1 LKSNIGWRRFLQ
13 ETNELSLN
21 SKKDQEKT
29 WRDLETDR
37 GKKEERMENTSSSL
51 IF

>member
-1 LKSNIGWRRFLQ
+1 LKSNIGWRRFFTENKRIDSQ
-13 ETNELSLN
+13 F
-21 SKKDQEKT
+21 KKDQEKT